1 VDQTTTIDQNV
12 ESTNTNVNTNTNTNT
27 STNTNSNTNV
37 NKNDSNVTQKIESP
51 PASAIAPALQSGGN
65 DTCTI
70 AATGA
75 VQTQILG
82 ISGGTHIRDL
92 NCERIKNSKQ
102 LYNMGMKVAAV
113 SLMCQ
118 DPKVFEAMMM
128 AGTPCPYDGKIGD
141 QAKAEWESKPEET
154 PVAQE
159 VETRRND
166 TAKGILMGILSAV
179 ALGVIL

>member
-27 STNTNSNTNV
+27 STNNNTNV
-37 NKNDSNVTQKIESP
+37 NKNDSTVTQEIKSP

-113 SLMCQ
+113 ALMCQ

-128 AGTPCPYDGKIGD
+128 AGTPCPYDGKIGE

-154 PVAQE
+154 PVVQE
-159 VETRRND
+159 EETRRND
-166 TAKGILMGILSAV
+166 TAKGLLWGILTA
-179 ALGVIL
+179 ATLGFVL